1 MGNRIHAQITTI
13 NIYVT
18 VSEPHNSNSHRS
30 VTVNEL
36 HNHTDSITVNE
47 LHLQITP
54 SSPSLALALA
64 QTYGT
69 NYTPGHTITVAKH
82 TPQLV

>member
-36 HNHTDSITVNE
+36 HNRTDSITVNE

-54 SSPSLALALA
+54 SSPSLAVA

-69 NYTPGHTITVAKH
+69 NYTPGCTITVAKH